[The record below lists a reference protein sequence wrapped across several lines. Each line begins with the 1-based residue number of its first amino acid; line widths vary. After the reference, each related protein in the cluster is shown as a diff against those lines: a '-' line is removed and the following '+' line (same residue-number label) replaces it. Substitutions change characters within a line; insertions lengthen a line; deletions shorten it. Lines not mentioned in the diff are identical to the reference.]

1 MRALLALVKKDLRT
15 FRADR
20 RAVIVSFA
28 LPAVLAMMFGF
39 IFRGER
45 GEIHLT
51 TRIVDLDGSAESRAL
66 VAALLSVPILGAKAA
81 TEPDAESAVRR
92 GAADVVLVIPS
103 GFVTAAVAAARGQ
116 GEKPK
121 IRILAPPASMH
132 AVQIVEGVLDKTLVG
147 VLGPELGAE
156 YVRCATSGVPY
167 ATEQDSL
174 SGGAPQYDGAAHALA
189 GMGVQFILVGA
200 VDAAVRMLD
209 ERQRGLLRRLHA
221 APMSRATLVL
231 SRLLSGAAIALAVIL
246 FLYAFG
252 STPIMNVRIAG
263 SHLGFGLV
271 AVTFALM
278 ASALGLLIATFGK
291 TPQATRGVGIF
302 VILVATM
309 LSGAWFPAFLFPP
322 WMQTATKLVPSR
334 WAVDGLDRMTYL
346 GLGLG
351 DALEPAAVLFFSAVV
366 FGVWA
371 AFRFRWEE

>member
-1 MRALLALVKKDLRT
+1 M
-15 FRADR
+15 
-20 RAVIVSFA
+20 
-28 LPAVLAMMFGF
+28 
-39 IFRGER
+39 
-45 GEIHLT
+45 
-51 TRIVDLDGSAESRAL
+51 
-66 VAALLSVPILGAKAA
+66 PILGARVAGEA
-81 TEPDAESAVRR
+81 EAESQVRR
-92 GAADVVLVIPS
+92 GAADVVLIIPS
-103 GFVTAAVAAARGQ
+103 GFVTAAKAAASGQ

-121 IRILAPPASMH
+121 IRLLAPPASMH
-132 AVQIVEGVLDKTLVG
+132 AVQIVESVLDKVLVG
-147 VLGPELGAE
+147 VLGLELGAE

-167 ATEQDSL
+167 AVEQASL
-174 SGGAPQYDGAAHALA
+174 SGGATQYDGAAHALA

-231 SRLLSGAAIALAVIL
+231 SRLLSGAAIALAVIV

-263 SHLGFGLV
+263 SLVGFALV
-271 AVTFALM
+271 AVSFALM
-278 ASALGLLIATFGK
+278 ASALGLLVATFGK

-302 VILVATM
+302 VVLVATM
-309 LSGAWFPAFLFPP
+309 LSGAWIPSFFFPS

-351 DALEPAAVLFFSAVV
+351 DALEPAGILLLTAAV
-366 FGVWA
+366 FGAWA
-371 AFRFRWEE
+371 ALRFRWEE